1 MKVILIS
8 RVAKL
13 GSIGDVVSVKDGYG
27 KNFLIPQKKAIFCN
41 AANEKIFKAKKQQ
54 FESQSQDDFSA
65 AEAHKAKL
73 NGKDIIILGNASD
86 DGRLYGSVTTANVA
100 AKIND
105 VLGKKIVSRID
116 ILLKKPIK
124 DIGVHDVKVDLYS
137 GVAASVR
144 VVVSRSESEVENLIA
159 KYSVEG
165 KDENR
170 IKDSKVVAKE
180 VNKSDI
186 QEEVTA
192 A

>member
-100 AKIND
+100 VKIND

-137 GVAASVR
+137 GVVASVR